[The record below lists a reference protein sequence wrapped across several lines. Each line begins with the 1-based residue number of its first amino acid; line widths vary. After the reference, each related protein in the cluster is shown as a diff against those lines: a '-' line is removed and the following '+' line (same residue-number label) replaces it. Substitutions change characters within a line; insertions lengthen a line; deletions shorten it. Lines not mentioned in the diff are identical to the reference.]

1 MPTDNP
7 LADPTRR
14 EELRKKLG
22 VYGMQSLTLQE
33 FYLYFEEALRLLDEQ
48 DRRIEKLQADHRF
61 VMSLASDHRD
71 ELEATITS
79 LRTRVEALEAER
91 DALRGLVREGY
102 GITSWLT

>member
-33 FYLYFEEALRLLDEQ
+33 FYLYLEDALRLLDEQ
-48 DRRIEKLQADHRF
+48 DRRIA
-61 VMSLASDHRD
+61 
-71 ELEATITS
+71 
-79 LRTRVEALEAER
+79 ALKQER